1 MNYNDLNT
9 MKINT
14 LFIVLA
20 LALFACGGSNN
31 NSDSTTYKDISSKL
45 AGTANMHEVTPLEK
59 IDAGGYTY
67 LRVNEEGKEI
77 WIAVSAREIDMN
89 STYLYNKAM
98 EMTNFESKALNRT
111 FDSIWFI
118 QDFYSKAEVEDKE
131 ATTPHPG
138 TSAASHTSGGKRVKI
153 SVSQDDN
160 TIALEDFFEQV
171 NNFEGKTVR
180 IKAMVVKRNL
190 HIMSKNWY
198 HIQDGTAFNN
208 QYDLTLTTDESTELN
223 VGTEAVFEGK
233 VALNKDFGA
242 GYVYPVIM
250 EETKV
255 VY

>member
-1 MNYNDLNT
+1 

-14 LFIVLA
+14 LLIVVA
-20 LALFACGGSNN
+20 LAFFACGGSNN
-31 NSDSTTYKDISSKL
+31 NSGSTTYKDISSKL

-67 LRVNEEGKEI
+67 LRVKEKEKEI

-89 STYLYNKAM
+89 STYFYDNAM

-118 QDFYSKAEVEDKE
+118 QDFYSKAEVEEKVA
-131 ATTPHPG
+131 ATPQPG
-138 TSAASHTSGGKRVKI
+138 TSAQSHISGGKRVEI

-160 TIALEDFFEQV
+160 TISLKEFFEQA
-171 NNFEGKTVR
+171 NKLDGKTVR

-198 HIQDGTAFNN
+198 HIQDGTALND
-208 QYDLTLTTDESTELN
+208 QYDLTLTTDENTELK

-233 VALNKDFGA
+233 VARNKDFGA
-242 GYVYPVIM
+242 GYVYPVIL

-255 VY
+255 IN